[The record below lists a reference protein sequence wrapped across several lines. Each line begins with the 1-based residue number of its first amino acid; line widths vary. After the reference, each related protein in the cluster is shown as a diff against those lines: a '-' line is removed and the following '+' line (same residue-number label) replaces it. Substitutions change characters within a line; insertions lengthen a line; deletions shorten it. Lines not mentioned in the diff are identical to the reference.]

1 MKVLVL
7 ATVALLLALP
17 ASAAGPVVSTP
28 IDKTTATWTGQP
40 IALPQGPVQVVSQ
53 IIEIPVGGSLAVHKH
68 PYPRFA
74 YVLSG
79 RLKVTNDDAGKTLM
93 FEPGAYVVEAVGQWH
108 HAEVVGDAPVR
119 LVVMDEVPPGASN
132 VVMKTP

>member
-1 MKVLVL
+1 MKRL
-7 ATVALLLALP
+7 ALIATAVLLAVP
-17 ASAAGPVVSTP
+17 AVAAEKAVSTP
-28 IDKTTATWTGQP
+28 IDKTTTTWTGQP

-53 IIEIPVGGSLAVHKH
+53 IVEIPVGGSLAVHKH

-93 FEPGAYVVEAVGQWH
+93 FEPGAYVVEAVDQWH